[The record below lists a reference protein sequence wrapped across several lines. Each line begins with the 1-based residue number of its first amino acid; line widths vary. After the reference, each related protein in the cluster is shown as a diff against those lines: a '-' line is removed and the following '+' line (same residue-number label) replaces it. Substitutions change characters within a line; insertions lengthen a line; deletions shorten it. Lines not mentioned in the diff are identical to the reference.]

1 MENLGVTT
9 QESDISTITDENE
22 VRKAGNGSGVKKR
35 SYTLDLKIAL
45 LEELDAA
52 ILVNPKGTLSRIAKL
67 QTITTPQAACSETK
81 RCTL

>member
-35 SYTLDLKIAL
+35 SYTLDLKTAL

-67 QTITTPQAACSETK
+67 HNYYHATGC
-81 RCTL
+81 L